1 MQGKDSRSAHDAL
14 RNLPQIED
22 GGLDDRT
29 VASPALGFGMERSD
43 VSTPPDSV
51 ERAESDG
58 PQAETSPAMQ
68 EVIQPPLRVRPRS
81 HQGPP
86 QSVPLLSRDEV
97 AAISVDDRSYYVS
110 DVPSPYLSSRM
121 AKEDIRKT
129 RRRHARTTAIV
140 TTIAI
145 LAIIGVSGF
154 FLWQSLHKEEAVALP
169 KYNTCNIELGEFLET
184 VDATTLLR
192 PADERD
198 VTAGISG
205 KIAEMFVQEGT
216 PIEEGDVIFRLDNP
230 TITDSYNKARQAYDS
245 AVANVDAKSR
255 ALDDAVRAANDAQ
268 AAAAQAAAAAAKTPN
283 NNSQPTAAQTTNA
296 QTAQTAATNA
306 QAKVQIAQNEYNR
319 ANESLQSIEGTLKL
333 AQEQQDLLTLH
344 APITGTVGSLN
355 PQNAVGAAVT
365 GSTHLCTV
373 TDASQLSLQV
383 EIPEDIRPRVA
394 VGQEVRITFPSIDG
408 LNVTTTIDSFDDED
422 TKEVAN
428 ILINEPDPRLQKGTT
443 AEASV
448 IVQSVPDSYIVPLEA
463 LQRDKNNAPFLEV
476 LLDSSRDIKTNIP
489 VQIVAT
495 NKTKAAVAASN
506 IQEGNTI
513 IIPQA
518 TQPSATNDAQNA
530 QPAASANSTAA
541 AQPPATDAA
550 ANPAAQ
556 PQGEQPQGEQP
567 QAADPNAQPQGEQP
581 AQGSNAAAA

>member
-43 VSTPPDSV
+43 VPTPPDPLK
-51 ERAESDG
+51 EGESDG
-58 PQAETSPAMQ
+58 PQVEKSPAAQ
-68 EVIQPPLRVRPRS
+68 EVARPPLSFRPQS
-81 HQGPP
+81 SQDPP

-110 DVPSPYLSSRM
+110 DVPSPYLSNRM

-140 TTIAI
+140 AVIAI
-145 LAIIGVSGF
+145 LAIIGVSGW
-154 FLWQSLHKEEAVALP
+154 FLWHSLHKEEAVAMP
-169 KYNTCNIELGEFLET
+169 EYTTSSIELGEFLET

-198 VTAGISG
+198 VAAGISG
-205 KIAEMFVQEGT
+205 KIAEVLVQEGT
-216 PIEEGDVIFRLDNP
+216 PINEEDVIFRLDNP
-230 TITDSYNKARQAYDS
+230 TITDSFNKARQAYDT

-255 ALDDAVRAANDAQ
+255 ALDDAVRAANE
-268 AAAAQAAAAAAKTPN
+268 AQAAAAASPTTTKP
-283 NNSQPTAAQTTNA
+283 NNSQQPTADQTTNA
-296 QTAQTAATNA
+296 QTAVANA
-306 QAKVQIAQNEYNR
+306 QTKVQIAQNDYNR
-319 ANESLQSIEGTLKL
+319 ANESLHSIESTLKL

-344 APITGTVGSLN
+344 APITGTVGDLN
-355 PQNAVGAAVT
+355 PQATVGAAVT

-383 EIPEDIRPRVA
+383 EIPEDVRPRVA
-394 VGQEVRITFPSIDG
+394 VGQEVRITFPSIEG
-408 LNVTTTIDSFDDED
+408 LAVTTTIDSFDDED

-428 ILINEPDPRLQKGTT
+428 ILIKEPDPRLQKGTT
-443 AEASV
+443 AAASV

-463 LQRDKNNAPFLEV
+463 LQRDKNNTPYLEV

-489 VQIVAT
+489 VQVVAT
-495 NKTKAAVAASN
+495 NKTKAAVTASN
-506 IQEGNTI
+506 IQEGNTV

-518 TQPSATNDAQNA
+518 TQPSDTNVASNA
-530 QPAASANSTAA
+530 QPSASANTTSAT
-541 AQPPATDAA
+541 QPPATDAT

-556 PQGEQPQGEQP
+556 PQGEQPQ
-567 QAADPNAQPQGEQP
+567 AADSNAQPQGDQP
-581 AQGSNAAAA
+581 TQENNAAAA